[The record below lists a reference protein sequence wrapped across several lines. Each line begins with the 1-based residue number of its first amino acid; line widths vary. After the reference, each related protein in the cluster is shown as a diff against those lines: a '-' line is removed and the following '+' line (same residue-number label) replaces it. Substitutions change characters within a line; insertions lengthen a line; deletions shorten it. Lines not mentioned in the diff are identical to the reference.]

1 MWAFDYVTQPG
12 TSLQLSCRPIL
23 QNSATCVSQRKIFLL
38 QPPHN
43 NVQVLEFFAAFYDT
57 QAHYNAKVAPE
68 VLEIFAS
75 NIGLIATLLS
85 SINLISSQYWTKV

>member
-1 MWAFDYVTQPG
+1 MWAFDYVTQPSVVLPG
-12 TSLQLSCRPIL
+12 
-23 QNSATCVSQRKIFLL
+23 NSATCVSRRKIFVAAAIA
-38 QPPHN
+38 QQCSKAP
-43 NVQVLEFFAAFYDT
+43 QVLEIFAAFYDT
-57 QAHYNAKVAPE
+57 QAHYYNAKVAPE